1 MKFKIITKNG
11 VTHIKATFDYII
23 KLNLI
28 AKGKAI
34 SIYLRE
40 DYSLYNFL
48 QLFLSYTTLYNF
60 LGSSNSFSPLL

>member
-28 AKGKAI
+28 AKGK
-34 SIYLRE
+34 
-40 DYSLYNFL
+40 
-48 QLFLSYTTLYNF
+48 SY
-60 LGSSNSFSPLL
+60 